1 MIKSGMISFLNP
13 ILLSGILGMSIPIII
28 HLINRKKA
36 LSHKFAAIDFI
47 LQSNKR
53 ISIKFKLRQLI
64 LLMLRTALIA
74 FLALAVAKPYLT
86 NFGGGTSGKSAPTS
100 NVIILDDS
108 YSMQYAGRN
117 ESFFATARN
126 AARLIINNLTKDDNA
141 AVILC
146 SDYTK
151 KPTKTDAEP
160 HALPELDYDKSRLLT
175 LLEQSRPWFV
185 TTDVASAMD
194 AAVEMLIAGGETTLK
209 RIFLLTDLTRNG
221 WDTDWFKSG
230 NEKLRNHV
238 SRIHI
243 VDVSEGK
250 ALKNVAIT
258 AIEPHVETFQ
268 KTEEGRLK
276 VTVSNFSPD
285 KVKNLL
291 AQVYINGKKTTQ
303 GFYNI
308 DPNSSEVKEFSF
320 SIASE
325 YTGAKPGKRK
335 DIAGWVEIPDD
346 HLNADNKQYFTING
360 SRKLDI
366 LLIDGDPKTNIY
378 ESETFYLEK
387 ALNPG
392 RDHASSINPVVCSV
406 QEVNDINLDR
416 FPIVFLCNVETLP
429 TEKIR
434 ELEKYVRQGGS
445 VVFSMGGKVDAGYYN
460 NSFGDLLPYRLHTVR
475 TFSDTGA
482 LSEEQP
488 LHLKTAEP
496 PHPTLRAFSEADKH
510 VLNTIKFYRIMYVDP
525 SSPGN
530 CKTILSFSNDTPAVV
545 ERQVD
550 KGKAVFFA
558 SSLDRDWTDLPVKPL
573 FLPLI
578 QQLCR
583 YLAGNVGEEMQHGI
597 EVADAW
603 QLPSP
608 YDVNAL
614 EIMNPEGEKT
624 LLQLQSVNNEKV
636 FSYNETGL
644 PGVYTIT
651 VDGEAHPKLPQRFA
665 VNLDTKESNLDK
677 MEQNN
682 VTALLAGTNLT
693 ITSSPVSMGGDAL
706 MGEAKMTLWGTIL
719 FFTLCILFAESLIS
733 RK

>member
-1 MIKSGMISFLNP
+1 MISFLNP

-36 LSHKFAAIDFI
+36 FSHKFAAIDFI

-53 ISIKFKLRQLI
+53 ISVKFKLRQLI

-86 NFGGGTSGKSAPTS
+86 NFGGGASGKSAPTS

-146 SDYTK
+146 SDYNK
-151 KPTKTDAEP
+151 KSTRTGAEP
-160 HALPELDYDKSRLLT
+160 QARPELDYDKSRLLT
-175 LLEQSRPWFV
+175 LLEQSRPRFV

-194 AAVEMLIAGGETTLK
+194 AAVEILIAGGETTLK

-243 VDVSEGK
+243 VDVSEDK
-250 ALKNVAIT
+250 ALKNIAIT
-258 AIEPHVETFQ
+258 SIEPHVETFR
-268 KTEEGRLK
+268 KTEEGRIK

-308 DPNSSEVKEFSF
+308 DANSSEAKEFSF

-325 YTGAKPGKRK
+325 YTDAKPGKRK

-346 HLNADNKQYFTING
+346 HLNADNKRYFTING
-360 SRKLDI
+360 SSKLDI

-416 FPIVFLCNVETLP
+416 FP
-429 TEKIR
+429 
-434 ELEKYVRQGGS
+434 
-445 VVFSMGGKVDAGYYN
+445 
-460 NSFGDLLPYRLHTVR
+460 
-475 TFSDTGA
+475 
-482 LSEEQP
+482 
-488 LHLKTAEP
+488 
-496 PHPTLRAFSEADKH
+496 
-510 VLNTIKFYRIMYVDP
+510 
-525 SSPGN
+525 
-530 CKTILSFSNDTPAVV
+530 
-545 ERQVD
+545 
-550 KGKAVFFA
+550 
-558 SSLDRDWTDLPVKPL
+558 
-573 FLPLI
+573 
-578 QQLCR
+578 
-583 YLAGNVGEEMQHGI
+583 
-597 EVADAW
+597 
-603 QLPSP
+603 
-608 YDVNAL
+608 
-614 EIMNPEGEKT
+614 
-624 LLQLQSVNNEKV
+624 
-636 FSYNETGL
+636 
-644 PGVYTIT
+644 
-651 VDGEAHPKLPQRFA
+651 
-665 VNLDTKESNLDK
+665 
-677 MEQNN
+677 
-682 VTALLAGTNLT
+682 
-693 ITSSPVSMGGDAL
+693 
-706 MGEAKMTLWGTIL
+706 
-719 FFTLCILFAESLIS
+719 
-733 RK
+733 